1 MKNNIN
7 LHKAPETRV
16 YAKNQGE
23 ASTWDGPLDMEQ
35 MPIAPG
41 RSSGADGI
49 KLLAKNEYPYQGG
62 PITERAKGL

>member
-1 MKNNIN
+1 MKNEIN
-7 LHKAPETRV
+7 LYKAPETRV

-23 ASTWDGPLDMEQ
+23 ASTWDGPLNMDQ

-49 KLLAKNEYPYQGG
+49 RLLAKNEYPYQGG

>member
-16 YAKNQGE
+16 YAKDQGE
-23 ASTWDGPLDMEQ
+23 ASTWDGPLNMEQ

-41 RSSGADGI
+41 RRSGADGI

>member
-16 YAKNQGE
+16 YAKDQGE
-23 ASTWDGPLDMEQ
+23 ASTWDGPLNME
-35 MPIAPG
+35 
-41 RSSGADGI
+41 
-49 KLLAKNEYPYQGG
+49 QGG